1 MLALKEKFFDVM
13 EYVGSVF
20 VLLWRVLLNLRGL
33 YRKFGFFIEQIHSQG
48 VKSISI
54 VLFTSVFMGMVTAY
68 QAYYQGQNYMPDV
81 YIGMAVTKALFIEL
95 GPLIVGLV
103 IAGRVASSIA
113 AELGTMKVTEQIDA
127 LEALAINPIEHLVV
141 PRVFAGIIVLPIL
154 TIIAEFTGIIGGWM
168 LSVYSLNISHAVF
181 WRGVRLDYI
190 PITLYG
196 GLIKSMTFG
205 LTLTLMGCFYGLR
218 AKGGAEG
225 VGEATTKAVISSTI
239 LILFLDYVVS
249 RLVFD

>member
-1 MLALKEKFFDVM
+1 MLALKEKFLDVM
-13 EYVGSVF
+13 EYVGSVLI
-20 VLLWRVLLNLRGL
+20 LLWQVLLNLRGL

-54 VLFTSVFMGMVTAY
+54 VIFTSVFMGMVTAY

-154 TIIAEFTGIIGGWM
+154 TNIAEFTGIIGGWM

>member
-1 MLALKEKFFDVM
+1 MLKLKEKFFDVM

-20 VLLWRVLLNLRGL
+20 VLLWQVLLNIRGL

-141 PRVFAGIIVLPIL
+141 PRVFAGIIVLPVL

-196 GLIKSMTFG
+196 GLIKAMTFG
-205 LTLTLMGCFYGLR
+205 VTLTLMGCFYGLR

>member
-1 MLALKEKFFDVM
+1 MLTLKEKFFDVM

-20 VLLWRVLLNLRGL
+20 VLLWQVLLNLRGL

-168 LSVYSLNISHAVF
+168 ISMYSLNISHAVF

-249 RLVFD
+249 RLVFN

>member
-1 MLALKEKFFDVM
+1 MLALKEKFLDVM
-13 EYVGSVF
+13 EYVGSVLI
-20 VLLWRVLLNLRGL
+20 LLWQVLLNLRGL

-54 VLFTSVFMGMVTAY
+54 VIFTSVFMGMVTAY

-127 LEALAINPIEHLVV
+127 LEALAINPIEHLVI

>member
-1 MLALKEKFFDVM
+1 MATLRSKLLDVM
-13 EYVGSVF
+13 EYIGDIF
-20 VLLWRVLLNLRGL
+20 ILLWQVIINIRGL
-33 YRKFGFFIEQIHSQG
+33 YRKFELFIGQVYFQG
-48 VKSISI
+48 VKSLSI
-54 VLFTSVFMGMVTAY
+54 VLLTSLFMGMVTAY
-68 QAYYQGQNYMPDV
+68 QAYYQAKQYMPDV

-95 GPLIVGLV
+95 GPLITGLV

-113 AELGTMKVTEQIDA
+113 AELGSMKVTEQIDA

-141 PRVFAGIIVLPIL
+141 PRVFAGILILPIL
-154 TIIAEFTGIIGGWM
+154 TIIAEFTGIIGGW
-168 LSVYSLNISHAVF
+168 LLAVYSLNVGHSVY
-181 WRGVRLDYI
+181 WRGVRLNYI

-196 GLIKSMTFG
+196 GLIKAVTFG

-218 AKGGAEG
+218 ARGGAEG

-249 RLVFD
+249 RLVFT

>member
-1 MLALKEKFFDVM
+1 MLALKEKFLDVM
-13 EYVGSVF
+13 EFVGSVLI
-20 VLLWRVLLNLRGL
+20 LLWQVLLNLRGL

-54 VLFTSVFMGMVTAY
+54 VIFTSVFMGMVTAY

>member
-1 MLALKEKFFDVM
+1 MLTLKEKFFDVM

-20 VLLWRVLLNLRGL
+20 VLLWQVLINLRGL

-48 VKSISI
+48 VKSIPI
-54 VLFTSVFMGMVTAY
+54 VLFTSIFMGMITAY
-68 QAYYQGQNYMPDV
+68 QAHYQGQNYMPDV

-205 LTLTLMGCFYGLR
+205 LTLTLMGCFYGLQ

-249 RLVFD
+249 RLVFN

>member
-1 MLALKEKFFDVM
+1 MLTLKEKFLDVM

-20 VLLWRVLLNLRGL
+20 VLLWQVLLNLRGL

>member
-1 MLALKEKFFDVM
+1 MLALKEKFLDVM
-13 EYVGSVF
+13 EYVGSVLI
-20 VLLWRVLLNLRGL
+20 LLWQVLLNLRGL

-54 VLFTSVFMGMVTAY
+54 VIFTSVFMGMVTAY

-154 TIIAEFTGIIGGWM
+154 TIIAEFTGIIGGWI

>member
-1 MLALKEKFFDVM
+1 MLTQKEKFLDVM

-20 VLLWRVLLNLRGL
+20 VLLWQVLLNLRGL

-54 VLFTSVFMGMVTAY
+54 VLFTSVFMGMVIAY

-154 TIIAEFTGIIGGWM
+154 TIIAEFTGIIGGWI

-239 LILFLDYVVS
+239 LILFLDYVVG

>member
-1 MLALKEKFFDVM
+1 MLALKEKFFDAM

-20 VLLWRVLLNLRGL
+20 VLLWQVLLNLRGL

-168 LSVYSLNISHAVF
+168 LSVYSLNISHSVF

>member
-1 MLALKEKFFDVM
+1 MLTLKEKFFDVM

-20 VLLWRVLLNLRGL
+20 VLLWQVLLNLRGL